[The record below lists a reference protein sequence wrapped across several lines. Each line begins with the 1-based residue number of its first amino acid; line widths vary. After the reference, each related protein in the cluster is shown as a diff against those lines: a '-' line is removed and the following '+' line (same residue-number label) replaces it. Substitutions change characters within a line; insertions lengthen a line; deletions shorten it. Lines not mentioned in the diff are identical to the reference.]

1 MDLLSLLLAAAMAVG
16 TAGASTGTPPS
27 DGTDARSHIIEIGAD
42 STATPAPSP
51 TPGDGDDARS
61 HIIEIG

>member
-1 MDLLSLLLAAAMAVG
+1 MDLLSLILAAAL
-16 TAGASTGTPPS
+16 TAGAAGASSGTTPL
-27 DGTDARSHIIEIGAD
+27 DGSDARSHIIEIGAD

-51 TPGDGDDARS
+51 TPEEDPDARS